1 LNKMKPM
8 INVANVA
15 SSGASQTAT
24 RDGCGRV
31 SSASLIAA
39 VSR

>member
-1 LNKMKPM
+1 MKPM
-8 INVANVA
+8 IYVANFA
-15 SSGASQTAT
+15 RSGASQTAT

-31 SSASLIAA
+31 SSASLIVA